1 MNNIGDI
8 AVLLRRAILESTTSA
23 GSGHPTSSLSAVELM
38 AVLFFGGFYQC
49 DIRNPDRE
57 ENDRMVFSKGHAA
70 PLLYALYHLA
80 GVISHNEL
88 LTLRDFSSN
97 LEGHPSMRF
106 PFIEAATGSLGQGL
120 SVGLGIALTQKKAK
134 TYVLL
139 GDSELA
145 EGQVWEAAMW
155 AGYRRVDTIVAI
167 IDVNRLGQRG
177 ETMVG
182 WRLQEYETRFAAFGW
197 HTIVVADGHDVDT
210 VRKAYREAATIKHK
224 PTVIIAKTV
233 KGKGVSVFEN
243 QEGWHGKPLSKKELF
258 MALRELPIPA
268 GARETYDISMPPEQA
283 QTHVVHSS
291 LVTPHSPYA
300 LNKELAPRYAFGE
313 ALVALGKEAHD
324 VVVFDAE
331 VSNSTYTTMFGHEY
345 STRFYEMF
353 IAEQNMISVASGMA
367 TRGKVPV
374 VATFAAFLTRAFD
387 QLRMANYSNTSL
399 IVAGT
404 HVGVSIGE
412 DGPSQ
417 MGLEDIAMM
426 RSLPGSTV
434 VYPADATASYKLLFE
449 LYGQQGIRYM
459 RLGRSKV
466 PVLYDF
472 DIEFP
477 LGGFHTWGDTEK
489 TNDVLIIAAGIT
501 LHEALK
507 AQKELLDVHHVRALV
522 IDLYSIE
529 PMDEVGLIAY
539 ARSVKYVLTV
549 EDHYPAGGIGEAVS
563 RRLVN
568 IPTPVYSLA
577 VNKTPR
583 SGSSAT
589 LLEYEGIDARAIIH
603 EITSLLHSKH
613 GA

>member
-1 MNNIGDI
+1 MNNILNDI
-8 AVLLRRAILESTTSA
+8 TVLLRRAIIESTTAA

-38 AVLFFGGFYQC
+38 ATLFFGGFYQF
-49 DIRNPDRE
+49 DINNPDRE
-57 ENDRMVFSKGHAA
+57 ENDRLIFSKGHAA
-70 PLLYALYHLA
+70 PLLYALYHVA
-80 GVISHNEL
+80 GAVSRKEL
-88 LTLRDFSSN
+88 LSLRDFSSA
-97 LEGHPSMRF
+97 LEGHPSRRF
-106 PFIEAATGSLGQGL
+106 PFTEAATGSLGQGL
-120 SVGLGIALTQKKAK
+120 SIGLGMALTQKKAK

-145 EGQVWEAAMW
+145 EGQVWEAATW
-155 AGYRRVDTIVAI
+155 AGFRKIENVVAI
-167 IDVNRLGQRG
+167 VDVNRLGQRG
-177 ETMVG
+177 ETMTG
-182 WRLQEYETRFAAFGW
+182 WRLGEYEKRFAACGW
-197 HTIVVADGHDVDT
+197 HTIVVEQGHNVEVIHT
-210 VRKAYREAATIKHK
+210 AYQEALTARHA
-224 PTVIIAKTV
+224 PTVLLAKTI

-243 QEGWHGKPLSKKELF
+243 QDGWHGKALSKKELF
-258 MALRELPIPA
+258 MALRELPVPE
-268 GARETYDISMPPEQA
+268 GARDHYDITKPPEQA
-283 QTHVVHSS
+283 RTYAVHPSI
-291 LVTPHSPYA
+291 PNFHSPYQ
-300 LNKELAPRYAFGE
+300 LKKELAPRFAFGE

-331 VSNSTYTTMFGHEY
+331 VSNSTHTDMFGHAY
-345 STRFYEMF
+345 PTRFYEMY
-353 IAEQNMISVASGMA
+353 IAEQNMISVAAGMA
-367 TRGKVPV
+367 LRGKTSV

-387 QLRMANYSNTSL
+387 QLRMANYSGADL
-399 IVAGT
+399 IIAGT

-426 RSLPGSTV
+426 RALPGATI

-449 LYGQQGIRYM
+449 LYGQQGIRYL
-459 RLGRSKV
+459 RLTRGKV

-472 DIEFP
+472 DTEFP
-477 LGGFHTWGDTEK
+477 LGGFHVWGDTEQN
-489 TNDVLIIAAGIT
+489 NDVLIIAAGIT

-507 AQKELLDVHHVRALV
+507 AQKELREAHHIRALV

-529 PMDEVGLIAY
+529 PMDEVGLISY

-577 VNKTPR
+577 VNQTPR

-589 LLEYEGIDARAIIH
+589 LLEYERIDTRAILH
-603 EITSLLHSKH
+603 EITSLVHTH
-613 GA
+613 HE

>member
-8 AVLLRRAILESTTSA
+8 AVLLRRAILESTTAA

-38 AVLFFGGFYQC
+38 AVLFFGGFYQF
-49 DIRNPDRE
+49 DLANPDRE
-57 ENDRMVFSKGHAA
+57 ENDRVVFSKGHAA
-70 PLLYALYHLA
+70 PLLYALYHVA
-80 GVISHNEL
+80 GAVSRKEL
-88 LTLRDFSSN
+88 LSLRDFSSN

-106 PFIEAATGSLGQGL
+106 PFTEAATGSLGQGL
-120 SVGLGIALTQKKAK
+120 SIGLGIALTQKNAK

-145 EGQVWEAAMW
+145 EGQVWEAALW
-155 AGYRRVDTIVAI
+155 AGYRRVDNIVAI
-167 IDVNRLGQRG
+167 VDVNRLGQRG

-182 WRLQEYETRFAAFGW
+182 WRLHEYEERFAAFGW
-197 HTIVVADGHDVDT
+197 HTIVIADGHNVDT
-210 VRKAYREAATIKHK
+210 VSKAYKQAAMITHK
-224 PTVIIAKTV
+224 PTVLLAKTV
-233 KGKGVSVFEN
+233 KGRGVSVFEN
-243 QEGWHGKPLSKKELF
+243 QEDWHGKALSKKELF
-258 MALRELPIPA
+258 MALRELPIPES
-268 GARETYDISMPPEQA
+268 ARDKYDISKPPEHT
-283 QTHVVHSS
+283 QTYIVHSS
-291 LVTPHSPYA
+291 LVAPHSPYS
-300 LNKELAPRYAFGE
+300 LKKEIAPRAAFGE

-331 VSNSTYTTMFGHEY
+331 VSNSTYTNRFGHEY
-345 STRFYEMF
+345 PTRFYEMF
-353 IAEQNMISVASGMA
+353 IAEQNMVSVASGMA
-367 TRGKVPV
+367 MRGKTPV
-374 VATFAAFLTRAFD
+374 LATFAAFLTRAFD
-387 QLRMANYSNTSL
+387 QLRMANYSGANL
-399 IVAGT
+399 MVVGT

-426 RSLPGSTV
+426 RSLPGTTI

-459 RLGRSKV
+459 RLTRSKV

-472 DIEFP
+472 DTEFP
-477 LGGFHTWGDTEK
+477 IGGFHVWGDPEK

-507 AQKELLDVHHVRALV
+507 AQKELLNTHHIRALV

-529 PMDEVGLIAY
+529 PMDEVGLLSY

-568 IPTPVYSLA
+568 IPTPVYCLA
-577 VNKTPR
+577 VNKIPR
-583 SGSSAT
+583 SGSPAA
-589 LLEYEGIDARAIIH
+589 LLEYEGIDAHAIIH
-603 EITSLLHSKH
+603 EITSLLRSNNV
-613 GA
+613 